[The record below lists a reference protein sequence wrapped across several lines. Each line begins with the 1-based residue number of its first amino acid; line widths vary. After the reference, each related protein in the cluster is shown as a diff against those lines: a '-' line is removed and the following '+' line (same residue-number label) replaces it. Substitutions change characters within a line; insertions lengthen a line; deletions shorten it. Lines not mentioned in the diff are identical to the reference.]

1 MMEVLRSTTK
11 KICPAQYNL
20 RTQGVFFFSFHRT
33 ALSQLSVL
41 LLGFMMTHIPV
52 APMFNGAWLKY

>member
-1 MMEVLRSTTK
+1 MMEDLSEVQKRKFVQPSINFVFK
-11 KICPAQYNL
+11 
-20 RTQGVFFFSFHRT
+20 VSFFFVHRT

>member
-1 MMEVLRSTTK
+1 MEDLS
-11 KICPAQYNL
+11 
-20 RTQGVFFFSFHRT
+20 GVQQRKFVQPSLTFVFKVSLFFSFHRT

-52 APMFNGAWLKY
+52 APMFNGA